1 MPCCTYYGYMS
12 AMRDELHHLV
22 DQLPEA
28 ELRPALE
35 LIRDRVDEHDGP
47 GRDLPFFA
55 SFEAEPD
62 FAERSEEILRAEFG
76 RRAAL

>member
-1 MPCCTYYGYMS
+1 MS

-35 LIRDRVDEHDGP
+35 LIRGRVAEHAKE

-62 FAERSEEILRAEFG
+62 LAERAEEILGTELG
-76 RRAAL
+76 R

>member
-1 MPCCTYYGYMS
+1 MS

-22 DQLPEA
+22 DQLPDA

-35 LIRDRVDEHDGP
+35 LIRDRVEEHG
-47 GRDLPFFA
+47 GHARDLPFFA

-62 FAERSEEILRAEFG
+62 FAERAEEILEAELG
-76 RRAAL
+76 R